1 MSTLP
6 TAWAD
11 IFYSI
16 PPYTWAS
23 VGIGLALG
31 LSILGAA
38 WYIFYLFKGEFS

>member
-1 MSTLP
+1 MSSTSALP

-16 PPYTWAS
+16 TPHTW
-23 VGIGLALG
+23 GYIGVALALG

-38 WYIFYLFKGEFS
+38 W